1 MAREHGVAGLVG
13 MASKSCR
20 ARWDDAVAAV
30 DRRRCGRADLAGGR
44 GDRSPPGSCTSR
56 RSRGSRGSTSSPGTS
71 FHSARWDHDYD
82 LSGKRVA
89 VIGTGASAVQFVP
102 EIAEQAG
109 HLYVFQ
115 RTGNWFLPRRN
126 RAYPAVGAGR

>member
-1 MAREHGVAGLVG
+1 MIATGQLHQPAVPRLPGLDEFAGY
-13 MASKSCR
+13 
-20 ARWDDAVAAV
+20 
-30 DRRRCGRADLAGGR
+30 
-44 GDRSPPGSCTSR
+44 
-56 RSRGSRGSTSSPGTS
+56 S

-102 EIAEQAG
+102 EVAKQAG
-109 HLYVFQ
+109 RLHVFQ

-126 RAYPAVGAGR
+126 RAYPAIRAGSDPVRARESRRFAGGSSTTTPRR